1 VRALLETFCDD
12 EDYLG
17 VLKGSTKSLKDCLLG
32 LRVRDL
38 TGYTKGELMAFVKG
52 EGGPHGKIPAFLE
65 QQLSN
70 GRTLAS
76 YLKGDDQGN

>member
-1 VRALLETFCDD
+1 
-12 EDYLG
+12 

-32 LRVRDL
+32 LRVRSL
-38 TGYTKGELMAFVKG
+38 TGYTKGELMAFVERK
-52 EGGPHGKIPAFLE
+52 GGPDGQVPAFLE